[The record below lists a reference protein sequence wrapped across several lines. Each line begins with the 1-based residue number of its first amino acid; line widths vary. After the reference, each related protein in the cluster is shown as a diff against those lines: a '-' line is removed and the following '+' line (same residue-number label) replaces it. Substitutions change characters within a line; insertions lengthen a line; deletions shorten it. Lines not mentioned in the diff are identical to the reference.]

1 MTRTAIA
8 TALNF
13 FLPGAG
19 YLALGIKTGR
29 ALAFLA
35 GVLVLTYVEFAVKT
49 AAPHLYLP
57 MFAAVLVMNSGFA
70 IDAWKEGKRLCA
82 GQEQVAASAA

>member
-13 FLPGAG
+13 FFPGAG

-35 GVLVLTYVEFAVKT
+35 GIIVLTYVEFSVKT

-57 MFAAVLVMNSGFA
+57 MFAAVFVMNTGFA
-70 IDAWKEGKRLCA
+70 VDAWKEGKRLCA
-82 GQEQVAASAA
+82 GREQAAPSAA